1 MAEFKP
7 MVKMETTEPS
17 VELKLKKGGHVNM
30 KKAGKAENG
39 FKKMADGG
47 SCSEPTGA
55 LQALMKNPA
64 LIGRPAV
71 NALVRSPGKPSM
83 AARKAAMKAPVKGMK
98 KGGKADGGMMGGLP
112 TQGPMSSDKVAQM
125 AALKMPQSATPAPSA
140 TNNRTMA
147 MPPAIARH
155 IQKVQSPDLN
165 KPMSPI
171 PPAIARYIQKMQSP
185 DTNNRTMAMS
195 PAMARLAR
203 HANHRH
209 RPLGGGTTP
218 IPKMSES
225 EFPRGG
231 SPIGGKNPNAKPTPI
246 PQEFLNFDK
255 NSTVNI
261 KKGGSVEGKK
271 SDTAQDKA
279 MIKKAFKQHDAQE
292 HMGGKGTK
300 LAIKKGGSVLA
311 GPQKG
316 GVRENESIRMSATT
330 RTTSGKK
337 DPGYENYK
345 KGGSAKKAYA
355 TGGRVESGSPVAM
368 PQGRKKPQSPI
379 RIDQL
384 TGTYKKGGC
393 VKMKDGGNLP
403 PPKDMSKGAYDRF
416 YADEKADN
424 EAMSEAILGFP
435 SRLVDK
441 MKELFSSS
449 KPAGSVTKTEKSV
462 TVAPGKK
469 NGGRC

>member
-17 VELKLKKGGHVNM
+17 VVLKLKNGGHVNM
-30 KKAGKAENG
+30 KKGGKAEG
-39 FKKMADGG
+39 DFKKMADGG
-47 SCSEPTGA
+47 SCSGKSGA
-55 LQALMKNPA
+55 LQALMENPA

-98 KGGKADGGMMGGLP
+98 KGGMAGGGMMGGLP

-140 TNNRTMA
+140 TNKRTMA

-165 KPMSPI
+165 K
-171 PPAIARYIQKMQSP
+171 
-185 DTNNRTMAMS
+185 AMP
-195 PAMARLAR
+195 PAMAR
-203 HANHRH
+203 HASHKH
-209 RPLGGGTTP
+209 FGGN
-218 IPKMSES
+218 
-225 EFPRGG
+225 R
-231 SPIGGKNPNAKPTPI
+231 PIGGKNLSGPTLDEMPVRPMATPNVPAGMAKY
-246 PQEFLNFDK
+246 FA
-255 NSTVNI
+255 

-279 MIKKAFKQHDAQE
+279 MIQKAFKQHDAQE

-300 LAIKKGGSVLA
+300 LAIKTGGSVLA

-355 TGGRVESGSPVAM
+355 TGGRVESGAPVAM
-368 PQGRKKPQSPI
+368 PQGRKKPQSPVHI
-379 RIDQL
+379 NQL
-384 TGTYKKGGC
+384 SGTYKKGGC
-393 VKMKDGGNLP
+393 VKMKDGGDLP

-416 YADEKADN
+416 YADEKAEN

>member
-1 MAEFKP
+1 
-7 MVKMETTEPS
+7 
-17 VELKLKKGGHVNM
+17 M

-55 LQALMKNPA
+55 LQVLMKNPA

-98 KGGKADGGMMGGLP
+98 KGGKANGGMMGGLP

-165 KPMSPI
+165 KPM
-171 PPAIARYIQKMQSP
+171 PPAM
-185 DTNNRTMAMS
+185 
-195 PAMARLAR
+195 AR

-209 RPLGGGTTP
+209 RPLGGKNLSGPTIDEMPVRPMATP
-218 IPKMSES
+218 NVPAGM
-225 EFPRGG
+225 
-231 SPIGGKNPNAKPTPI
+231 AKY
-246 PQEFLNFDK
+246 FA
-255 NSTVNI
+255 
-261 KKGGSVEGKK
+261 KKGGRVEGGKA
-271 SDTAQDKA
+271 DMAQDKA
-279 MIKKAFKQHDAQE
+279 MIKNAFKQHDAQE
-292 HMGGKGTK
+292 HKGGKGTK
-300 LAIKKGGSVLA
+300 LALKKGGKMATGGCVNAMKSGGSVLA

-316 GVRENESIRMSATT
+316 GVRENESVRTDATT
-330 RTTSGKK
+330 RTTTAKR

-355 TGGRVESGSPVAM
+355 TGGRVESGAPVAM
-368 PQGRKKPQSPI
+368 PQGRKKPQSPVHI
-379 RIDQL
+379 NQL
-384 TGTYKKGGC
+384 SGTYKKGGC

>member
-1 MAEFKP
+1 MTPQDKAKNAESIYQSMNIPYSAPVSKILGRMLPHNLSKPIGVQPKNWPTIDRMPIRPMPSKP
-7 MVKMETTEPS
+7 MPRFGGDKPYAETP
-17 VELKLKKGGHVNM
+17 LNM
-30 KKAGKAENG
+30 RQKQVG
-39 FKKMADGG
+39 MIGG
-47 SCSEPTGA
+47 SKGA
-55 LQALMKNPA
+55 
-64 LIGRPAV
+64 
-71 NALVRSPGKPSM
+71 S
-83 AARKAAMKAPVKGMK
+83 
-98 KGGKADGGMMGGLP
+98 
-112 TQGPMSSDKVAQM
+112 T
-125 AALKMPQSATPAPSA
+125 
-140 TNNRTMA
+140 
-147 MPPAIARH
+147 
-155 IQKVQSPDLN
+155 
-165 KPMSPI
+165 PI
-171 PPAIARYIQKMQSP
+171 PP
-185 DTNNRTMAMS
+185 
-195 PAMARLAR
+195 
-203 HANHRH
+203 
-209 RPLGGGTTP
+209 
-218 IPKMSES
+218 
-225 EFPRGG
+225 
-231 SPIGGKNPNAKPTPI
+231 
-246 PQEFLNFDK
+246 EFLNFDK

-261 KKGGSVEGKK
+261 KKGGRVEGGKA
-271 SDTAQDKA
+271 DMAQDKA

-300 LAIKKGGSVLA
+300 LALKKGGKMATGGCVNAMKSGGSAMA

-316 GVRENESIRMSATT
+316 GVRENESVRTDATT
-330 RTTSGKK
+330 RTTTAKR
-337 DPGYENYK
+337 DPGYENYQ

-393 VKMKDGGNLP
+393 VKMRDGGNLP

-469 NGGRC
+469 HGGRC